1 MVLYMPIT
9 HFSAYPSFALNLTS
23 TDFMLASVFTL
34 LALLS
39 NWFHPA
45 LLQVKKRL
53 RVSEERKQAELAL
66 RQSEERL
73 RLALEA
79 GQLGIWD
86 WNVLTDEVTW
96 SDDAEQL
103 FGLAPGTFGGT
114 CEAFLNCIHPEDRES
129 TFQAMDHAFEA
140 KTGYELEF
148 RIVWPEGSIHWMT
161 AKSQLFCDETG
172 RAVRVVGTNL
182 DITKRKQAELA
193 LRQQNE
199 RERLL
204 RLTAQR
210 IRQSLNLEDILNTTV
225 AEVRQVLQADRVLI
239 YRFEP
244 DGNGVVEV
252 ESVAPD
258 CLSALNTTYTPC
270 GDWLHRYQQGHIQV
284 TEDVHSVDPS
294 QLMLAQCQTKA
305 GLVAPI
311 LQGELWGLLVA
322 HQCSTSRQW
331 QQAEIDLL
339 SSLATQVAIAIRQA
353 QLYQA
358 TLAQVETLEKLNQL
372 KDDFISTVSHELRTP
387 ISNMK
392 MSIRML
398 EISLGQQ
405 AGIEMSKAAR
415 YLQILRDECERE
427 IRLINDLLD
436 WQQLEAGVLPKE
448 LEIIEIQTWIPQIV
462 EPFRER
468 TEQQQQLLQIDL
480 DPELPPLLSDNASL
494 ERILTELLNNAC
506 KYTPPGEKITLTA
519 EAVKTLPVKTLPT
532 KSLGRAQFR
541 VSNSGVEIPANELPR
556 IFDKFYR
563 IRRDDRWQRGGTGL
577 GLALVR
583 RLTEHLGGTL
593 VAESVFNQTTFTVEL
608 PLLSSSDMTLL
619 HE

>member
-1 MVLYMPIT
+1 MPINY
-9 HFSAYPSFALNLTS
+9 FLAYPYSALNLTS
-23 TDFMLASVFTL
+23 TDFLLASVFTL

-39 NWFHPA
+39 SWFRAA

-53 RVSEERKQAELAL
+53 RVSEERKQGELAL

-103 FGLAPGTFGGT
+103 FGLPSGSFGGT

-129 TFQAMDHAFEA
+129 TFQAMDRAFEA
-140 KTGYELEF
+140 KTGYDLEF
-148 RIVWPEGSIHWMT
+148 RIVWPEGSIRWMT

-193 LRQQNE
+193 LRQQTE

-204 RLTAQR
+204 RLIAQR

-225 AEVRQVLQADRVLI
+225 AEVRQVLQTDRVLI

-244 DGNGVVEV
+244 DGSGIVEV
-252 ESVAPD
+252 KSVAPD
-258 CLSALNTTYTPC
+258 CLPDLSTTYAPC
-270 GDWLHRYQQGHIQV
+270 GDWFQRYQQGHIQV
-284 TEDVHSVDPS
+284 TEDVHTVELS
-294 QLMLAQCQTKA
+294 QLMLTQRQTKA
-305 GLVAPI
+305 ELVVPI
-311 LQGELWGLLVA
+311 LQGELWGLLIA
-322 HQCSTSRQW
+322 HQCSAPRQW

-398 EISLGQQ
+398 EISLSQK
-405 AGIEMSKAAR
+405 AEAEMSKAS
-415 YLQILRDECERE
+415 
-427 IRLINDLLD
+427 
-436 WQQLEAGVLPKE
+436 
-448 LEIIEIQTWIPQIV
+448 
-462 EPFRER
+462 
-468 TEQQQQLLQIDL
+468 
-480 DPELPPLLSDNASL
+480 PL
-494 ERILTELLNNAC
+494 
-506 KYTPPGEKITLTA
+506 
-519 EAVKTLPVKTLPT
+519 
-532 KSLGRAQFR
+532 
-541 VSNSGVEIPANELPR
+541 PANPPR
-556 IFDKFYR
+556 R
-563 IRRDDRWQRGGTGL
+563 M
-577 GLALVR
+577 
-583 RLTEHLGGTL
+583 
-593 VAESVFNQTTFTVEL
+593 
-608 PLLSSSDMTLL
+608 LSEKSD
-619 HE
+619 

>member
-1 MVLYMPIT
+1 MIV
-9 HFSAYPSFALNLTS
+9 
-23 TDFMLASVFTL
+23 SVVTL
-34 LALLS
+34 LTLLS
-39 NWFHPA
+39 SWFHAA

-53 RVSEERKQAELAL
+53 RVSEDRKQAESAL
-66 RQSEERL
+66 WQSEERL

-103 FGLAPGTFGGT
+103 FGLPSGTFEGT

-129 TFQAMDHAFEA
+129 TFQAMDLAFEA
-140 KTGYELEF
+140 KAGYDLEF

-193 LRQQNE
+193 LRQQTE

-204 RLTAQR
+204 RLIAQR

-225 AEVRQVLQADRVLI
+225 AEVRQVLQTDRVLI

-244 DGNGVVEV
+244 DGSGIVEV

-258 CLSALNTTYTPC
+258 CLSNLSTTYAPC
-270 GDWLHRYQQGHIQV
+270 GDWFQRYQQGHIQV
-284 TEDVHSVDPS
+284 TEDVHTAESS
-294 QLMLAQCQTKA
+294 QLMLTQCQTKA
-305 GLVAPI
+305 ELVVPI
-311 LQGELWGLLVA
+311 LQGELWGLLIA
-322 HQCSTSRQW
+322 HQCSAPRQW

-398 EISLGQQ
+398 EISLSQK
-405 AGIEMSKAAR
+405 AEAEMSKATR
-415 YLQILRDECERE
+415 YLQILRDESERE

-436 WQQLEAGVLPKE
+436 WQQLEAGVRPKE
-448 LEIIEIQTWIPQIV
+448 LKVIQLQTWIPQIV

-480 DPELPPLLSDNASL
+480 DPELPLLLSDNASL

-506 KYTPPGEKITLTA
+506 KYTPPGEKITVTA
-519 EAVKTLPVKTLPT
+519 EAVKPLPAT
-532 KSLGRAQFR
+532 SLRRAQFR

-577 GLALVR
+577 GLALVQK
-583 RLTEHLGGTL
+583 LTEHLGGTL

-608 PLLSSSDMTLL
+608 PLPSSSD
-619 HE
+619 